1 MQPSRSN
8 RRNRLRVARC
18 VAAITVCLGAV
29 ASCAT
34 AEASAVCLPDD
45 RSVAR
50 VWNEVA
56 LDAIRLDFP
65 APTVHARNLHHLSVA
80 MWDSWVAYDDGEAS
94 AHTAKADG
102 SSASRSDQEVAI
114 AFAAS
119 RILSVRY
126 ANAIGGE
133 ETVATVD
140 ATLTALCLD
149 PAMADD
155 PDGPAAHGVAIADAV
170 LASAAD
176 DGSRESDLYVAP
188 FEVANE
194 PLVLAEPGTTMTE
207 PNRWQQLL
215 FVQAMTQN
223 GQLLE
228 SNLQDYVG
236 PHWGAVTPFALTPSS
251 TGLPIDPGPP
261 PLLGTATEPEFVS
274 GAVDVIDASSRLD
287 PTDGEMLDIG
297 PGARGANSLGT
308 NDGSGHAVNPSTGEP
323 YAANVVPAADF
334 YRVIAEFWADG
345 PSSETPP
352 GHWNTLANTASDA
365 LEEYR
370 LGGSGETVD
379 RLQWDVSL
387 YFVLNGALHDAAI
400 AAWGAKAHYDYV
412 RPISMIRHLA
422 GEGELPVVPGLIEVV
437 TEASAAPGG
446 HHADL
451 VDHVGEPAIRAWARR
466 PAWFDEVD
474 QVRWIPASEWK
485 PYQRP
490 TFVTPAFPG
499 YVSGHSTFSRAAAE
513 VLTALTG
520 SEYFP
525 GGMATHRVEAGQLE
539 FDGGPSVDI
548 ELQWATYYD
557 AADEAGLSRIY
568 GGIHVAAD
576 DVEGRRMGADV
587 GQIAVDHAAQYLG
600 HDGALGG

>member
-1 MQPSRSN
+1 
-8 RRNRLRVARC
+8 
-18 VAAITVCLGAV
+18 
-29 ASCAT
+29 
-34 AEASAVCLPDD
+34 
-45 RSVAR
+45 
-50 VWNEVA
+50 
-56 LDAIRLDFP
+56 
-65 APTVHARNLHHLSVA
+65 
-80 MWDSWVAYDDGEAS
+80 MWDTWVAYDDGDAA
-94 AHTAKADG
+94 AHTVVVDDVEP
-102 SSASRSDQEVAI
+102 SPSDQEVAI

-126 ANAIGGE
+126 ADAIGGD
-133 ETVATVD
+133 ETLAAVD
-140 ATLTALCLD
+140 ATLVELCLD
-149 PAMADD
+149 PAMVDD
-155 PDGPAAHGVAIADAV
+155 ASGPAARGTAIADEILAAAV
-170 LASAAD
+170 D

-194 PLVLAEPGTTMTE
+194 PLVLAEPGTEMAD

-215 FVQAMTQN
+215 FVEAMTQN

-236 PHWGAVTPFALTPSS
+236 PHWGFVTPFALPASP
-251 TGLPIDPGPP
+251 TGLPIDPGEP
-261 PLLGTATEPEFVS
+261 PLLGTATEDQFID
-274 GAVDVIDASSRLD
+274 GAVEVIDASSRLD
-287 PTDGEMLDIG
+287 PADGEMLDIS
-297 PGARGANSLGT
+297 PGARGNNPLGT
-308 NDGSGHAVNPSTGEP
+308 NDGGGHTTNPATGDP
-323 YAANVVPAADF
+323 YPSNVVPAADY

-352 GHWNTLANTASDA
+352 GHWNTLANQASDA
-365 LEEYR
+365 MDEYR
-370 LGGSGETVD
+370 LGGDGDAID

-412 RPISMIRHLA
+412 RPISMIRYLA
-422 GEGELPVVPGLIEVV
+422 GEDLLPTVPGLIEPV
-437 TEASAAPGG
+437 TEESTQPGERHG
-446 HHADL
+446 DL
-451 VDHVGEPAIRAWARR
+451 ADHVGETAIRAWARR
-466 PAWFDEVD
+466 PAWFADELD

-520 SEYFP
+520 SPYFP
-525 GGMATHRVEAGQLE
+525 SGVATHRVDVDHLE
-539 FDGGPSVDI
+539 FDGGPSTVV

-576 DVEGRRMGADV
+576 DVEGRVMGAEV
-587 GQIAVDHAAQYLG
+587 GRSAVDYATPFLG
-600 HDGALGG
+600 